1 MLLAQIAAMKPN
13 YKGQSVRKK
22 QPFKRVRPFML
33 YLAGA
38 FVLTAVLSA
47 LVTIAGIVVA
57 YNLHTNNVLSNED
70 LYRVLFIA
78 AVIALGIAVA
88 IGLIFASGIAFPL
101 ENITRTAQ
109 AIRNGDLSART
120 NLHGQDELPQLGQTF
135 DEMADAIE
143 RERDLEQQL
152 IGDVAHELRTPLM
165 GMQVTI
171 EGMQDKVLPV
181 DDEHL
186 ATLADETKRLGR
198 LVEALL
204 HLNRLENGTINVK
217 QERLDLS
224 DLVSHIVLTQEVLI
238 KNVGLD
244 FASYVEPDIVIIGD
258 RDLMIQTV
266 LNLLSN
272 ATRYTQEGGS
282 VSLSLIRSTGNATLA
297 VSDTGIGI
305 AEEDLDKVFSRFWRA
320 DEARERKSGGLG
332 IGLALVR
339 EVVDQHHGNIS
350 VQSRLGEGTTFC
362 VNIPLSEE
370 DEGSRLFAEK
380 SVSRKSARAARKA

>member
-1 MLLAQIAAMKPN
+1 M
-13 YKGQSVRKK
+13 VHKK
-22 QPFKRVRPFML
+22 QTSKRVRPFIL

-47 LVTIAGIVVA
+47 LVTIAGIIVA
-57 YNLHTNNVLSNED
+57 YNLHLNNVFSDYD
-70 LYRVLFIA
+70 LYRALFIA
-78 AVIALGIAVA
+78 AVLALGFAVA
-88 IGLIFASGIAFPL
+88 TGLIFSSGIAFPL
-101 ENITRTAQ
+101 ENITSTAQ

-120 NLHGQDELPQLGQTF
+120 NLHGQDILPQLGQTL

-143 RERDLEQQL
+143 RERVLEQQL

-165 GMQVTI
+165 GMQATI

-186 ATLADETKRLGR
+186 ATLASETKRLGR

-204 HLNRLENGTINVK
+204 HLNRLENGTIDVK
-217 QERLDLS
+217 QETIDLS
-224 DLVSHIVLTQEVLI
+224 ELISEIVLTQEVVVQ
-238 KNVGLD
+238 NAGLD
-244 FASYVEPDIVIIGD
+244 FASYIEQEIIIVGD
-258 RDLMIQTV
+258 KDLMIQTV

-272 ATRYTQEGGS
+272 AVRYTQEGGT
-282 VSLSLIRSTGNATLA
+282 VSLSLTRNAGNATLA

-305 AEEDLDKVFSRFWRA
+305 AEENLENVFSRFWRA

-350 VQSRLGEGTTFC
+350 VESVLGKGTTFS
-362 VNIPLSEE
+362 VNIPLAEQ
-370 DEGSRLFAEK
+370 DAGSRASSEK
-380 SVSRKSARAARKA
+380 LNTWKPTRVVRNKYLAMQK